1 MRRFSRCSARDDFR
15 GAVGND
21 GKRCRFAALCLL
33 VLASALGASCGLEDY
48 AFLYP
53 PSSASKS
60 NAVFTFTNS
69 TKNSSSSLV
78 GYGFKILYKF
88 FPNPDSAKTAIAEV
102 DSLYKSYPTSIYSKM
117 LGKSYRTLLFSPSYE
132 DALRVDSDKT
142 SEFSLQIDFTSA
154 YNRLTN
160 ATVQISQ
167 SLGTTI
173 GSTPA
178 LPCTVYRSVTGESGI
193 GFSPEDLAATNGF
206 SDLLSGQ
213 YSVENKTF
221 MVLFV
226 LAYSFDVSTWQEI
239 YSEPKPFGG
248 ESYIELSVAGT

>member
-1 MRRFSRCSARDDFR
+1 MRRFSRRSARDDFR

-88 FPNPDSAKTAIAEV
+88 FPSSTSATTAIAEV

-117 LGKSYRTLLFSPSYE
+117 LGKSYRTLLFSSSYE

-142 SEFSLQIDFTSA
+142 AEFALELNFTSA
-154 YNRLTN
+154 QQQLPD
-160 ATVQISQ
+160 ATVQIKQLS
-167 SLGTTI
+167 GTAI
-173 GSTPA
+173 SSTPA
-178 LPCTVYRSVTGESGI
+178 LPCNVYRSVDGKSGVS
-193 GFSPEDLAATNGF
+193 FSPADMAAANGF